1 MGCTGKLERRVVKMM
16 DQFLWVLFPY
26 IIFAIFIGGH
36 IFRYNYDQFGWT
48 SKSSELL
55 EKKMLRIGSLLFHF
69 GIMFVIGGHVMGIL
83 IPEAVYRSIGISE
96 HMYHVMAISF
106 GLPKRCRFYHRFN
119 YINVPPRN
127 SKTHHCN
134 EYKGRLYCAYFITY
148 RNAGRTFLNVFKH
161 RLQRV

>member
-1 MGCTGKLERRVVKMM
+1 MM

-83 IPEAVYRSIGISE
+83 IPESIYRSIGISE
-96 HMYHVMAISF
+96 HMYHIVAISF
-106 GLPKRCRFYHRFN
+106 GLP
-119 YINVPPRN
+119 
-127 SKTHHCN
+127 
-134 EYKGRLYCAYFITY
+134 
-148 RNAGRTFLNVFKH
+148 AGLP
-161 RLQRV
+161 LSLD